1 MLLTASC
8 VGALIAGRCPEFVS
22 GHVDLVLSL
31 VVFAM
36 HWDWGA
42 VPFNSKIKS
51 QQVHMTISSPVSIV
65 SLTRQFH
72 TFATDIFSHFHC
84 SRREFA
90 LFSSYF
96 SLREAKRKYVV
107 LPGCSQTDDVCI
119 ALNHVS

>member
-42 VPFNSKIKS
+42 VPLNSKIKS

-72 TFATDIFSHFHC
+72 FLRQTFYHTFTVVEESLHSFPVIFPYGKQK
-84 SRREFA
+84 EN
-90 LFSSYF
+90 
-96 SLREAKRKYVV
+96 
-107 LPGCSQTDDVCI
+107 T
-119 ALNHVS
+119 